1 MTALPRD
8 IRDVLGECIR
18 REALGLIR
26 PLWHDYTS
34 FNDEACEAY
43 RRRGDMLLRL
53 LRGYGLSIVRVGEEP
68 GSTPAT
74 ADVVYSHPLHDGSAT
89 RSIRY
94 AGKRWEIVSTTKE
107 SSETV
112 EQSFSLHQANINAG
126 LVLLEA
132 PEARTIQ
139 GLGRQLAALVE
150 IYRVHAQGIGEQP

>member
-1 MTALPRD
+1 MTAAPRD
-8 IRDVLGECIR
+8 IRDVLGECVR

-53 LRGYGLSIVRVGEEP
+53 LKEYGLSVVCDGEQP
-68 GSTPAT
+68 PKPAS
-74 ADVVYSHPLHDGSAT
+74 ADVIYAHPLHDGSAV

-94 AGKRWEIVSTTKE
+94 AHKRWEILSTAIDGT
-107 SSETV
+107 ETV

-126 LVLLEA
+126 LVLIEA
-132 PEARTIQ
+132 PEARAIQ

-150 IYRVHAQGIGEQP
+150 IYRVHAHGIGEQP